1 MEMLDLLRFIL
12 GSTMLCYGSWTDF
25 KTRRVPNEVWII
37 SGSIASV
44 LLIYDLSNQNWG
56 YHVWALLFAT
66 IILFYNAFIDEY
78 VLEDNQAMLWRV
90 FQVLAILSALYF
102 LLTVDF
108 DSEEISSENYKL
120 IDILSISVLMI
131 LMYVWYYLGPTIGG
145 ADVKAIMTISLV
157 APFTISINEDP
168 MMAFET
174 RGFPYPFVIFMN
186 SLLLYL
192 LIPIGLALYNIFRG
206 NYGIQKPYF
215 QIFFGIKMPIK
226 DARESFVWPM
236 QQVIGDKVVMV
247 AFVKHKSD
255 SESEWDKLEEKGVT
269 NPWITFKIPYI
280 IPLTLAFFVSALFG
294 DLFSVILVEPINSFF
309 S

>member
-1 MEMLDLLRFIL
+1 MEMLDLLRFSL
-12 GSTMLCYGSWTDF
+12 GSAMLCYGSWTDL
-25 KTRRVPNEVWII
+25 KTRRVPNEVWLI

-44 LLIYDLSNQNWG
+44 LLIYDLSTQDWG

-66 IILFYNAFIDEY
+66 FVLFYNAFVDEY

-102 LLTVDF
+102 LLTVD
-108 DSEEISSENYKL
+108 SEEISGENYKL

-145 ADVKAIMTISLV
+145 ADVKAIMTIGLV

-192 LIPIGLALYNIFRG
+192 LIPIGLALYNMVRG
-206 NYGIQKPYF
+206 NIEKPYF
-215 QIFFGIKMPIK
+215 QIFFGIRMPLK
-226 DARESFVWPM
+226 AARESFVWPM
-236 QQVIGDKVVMV
+236 QQVIGEKVVMV

-255 SESEWDKLEEKGVT
+255 SESEWDKLEGKGIT

-294 DLFSVILVEPINSFF
+294 DLFSVYLVEPINSIF